1 MNRKLSQIP
10 ILQIVSK
17 KQIQAAKPLTKAAQ
31 RWNMVWLVPVLA
43 VLLGGWLL
51 MKNLSSS
58 GPEIQIRFETADGVV
73 AGNTE
78 LKCRS
83 VSIGKVTKI
92 ELSDDLQ
99 SVLVFCDL
107 NAGNEHLLRKGTRFW
122 VVKPRVSAMDVSGLG
137 TLLTGAYIELDPGTG
152 KRGGKKWEGLETPP
166 ATSRTIPGRRLTLVS
181 DEARSLIVGSP
192 VYYRGFEVGRVESR
206 DLDMEG
212 RRIQYEVFIEEK
224 FQNLVTRNTRFWN
237 TSGIDISAGVDGFKI
252 RTPSFQ
258 AMVAGGV
265 AFVVPDGLPAGEPV
279 VDGATFDL
287 HRDAESAASS
297 TFNPTLELLLLFDH
311 SVRGLSK
318 SAPVEYRGI
327 TIGRVRNISFDY
339 VPELDNQMVPVLV
352 EIDPNL
358 LRASR
363 KDNSP
368 EENAT
373 QLAEAVH
380 NGLRA
385 SLKTGS
391 LLTGAMYV
399 DLDYYPDEIA
409 AELSYRGDFPVVPTI
424 SSGFAQLEV
433 KLSSILDKI
442 DKLPLD
448 DAVKQFALTAEE
460 SRAVLDELALA
471 AKAARETMENPEFK
485 QLPADFKKTIVELER
500 SIVSLGP
507 DGAVQGDLLRALDE
521 FRSAMR
527 SMESLTDT
535 IKEKPNS
542 IFFGKDGSRDPRP
555 KAAESGR

>member
-1 MNRKLSQIP
+1 M
-10 ILQIVSK
+10 SK
-17 KQIQAAKPLTKAAQ
+17 NQIQAAKPLIKAAQ
-31 RWNMVWLVPVLA
+31 RWNMIWVVPILA
-43 VLLGGWLL
+43 LLIGGWLL
-51 MKNLSSS
+51 IKNLGSG
-58 GPEIQIRFETADGVV
+58 GPEIRIRFETADGII

-92 ELSDDLQ
+92 ELADDLQ
-99 SVLVFCDL
+99 SVLVNCDL
-107 NAGNEHLLRKGTRFW
+107 NAGSEHLLRKGTRFW
-122 VVKPRVSAMDVSGLG
+122 VVKPRVTTADVSGLG
-137 TLLTGAYIELDPGTG
+137 TLLTGSYIELDPGNG
-152 KRGGKKWEGLETPP
+152 EKGGNNWEGLETPP

-206 DLDMEG
+206 YLDLEG
-212 RRIQYEVFIEEK
+212 RRIQYELFIEEK
-224 FQNLVTRNTRFWN
+224 YQNLVTRNTRFWN

-258 AMVAGGV
+258 AMVSGGV
-265 AFVVPDGLPAGEPV
+265 SFAVPEGLASGDLIA
-279 VDGATFDL
+279 DGATFDL
-287 HRDAESAASS
+287 HRDADSAASS
-297 TFNPTLELLLLFDH
+297 TFNPTLELLLLFDQ
-311 SVRGLSK
+311 SVRGLAK
-318 SAPVEYRGI
+318 NAPVEYRGI

-358 LRASR
+358 LRASHQHT
-363 KDNSP
+363 S
-368 EENAT
+368 EEEDTT

-380 NGLRA
+380 IGLRA
-385 SLKTGS
+385 TLKTGS
-391 LLTGAMYV
+391 LLTGAMFV
-399 DLDYYPDEIA
+399 DFDYYPDEITS
-409 AELSYRGDFPVVPTI
+409 ELTYKGDFPVVPTM

-448 DAVKQFALTAEE
+448 KAVKQFTLTAEE
-460 SRAVLDELALA
+460 SRSVLNELALV
-471 AKAARETMENPEFK
+471 AKAARETIDNPEFK
-485 QLPADFKKTIVELER
+485 QLPTDFKKTITELEK

-507 DGAVQGDLLRALDE
+507 AGSLQGDLLRTLDE

-542 IFFGKDGSRDPRP
+542 IFFGKEGSKDPRP
-555 KAAESGR
+555 RAAGSDR

>member
-1 MNRKLSQIP
+1 M
-10 ILQIVSK
+10 
-17 KQIQAAKPLTKAAQ
+17 
-31 RWNMVWLVPVLA
+31 LV
-43 VLLGGWLL
+43 
-51 MKNLSSS
+51 KNLGSG
-58 GPEIQIRFETADGVV
+58 GPEIQIRFETADGVI

-99 SVLVFCDL
+99 SVSVFCDL

-137 TLLTGAYIELDPGTG
+137 TLLTGAYIELDPGSG

-206 DLDMEG
+206 HLDLVE
-212 RRIQYEVFIEEK
+212 RRIEYEVFVEEK
-224 FQNLVTRNTRFWN
+224 YQNLVTRNTRFWN
-237 TSGIDISAGVDGFKI
+237 TSGIDISAGVDGFKV

-258 AMVAGGV
+258 AMVSGGV
-265 AFVVPDGLPAGEPV
+265 SFFVPEGLAAGELV
-279 VDGATFDL
+279 EDGAIFEL
-287 HRDAESAASS
+287 HRDADSAASS
-297 TFNPTLELLLLFDH
+297 TFNPTLQLLLLFDQ

-318 SAPVEYRGI
+318 NAPVEYRGI

-339 VPELDNQMVPVLV
+339 VPQLDNQKVPVLV
-352 EIDPNL
+352 EIDPSL

-363 KDNSP
+363 PDDA
-368 EENAT
+368 EEDTN
-373 QLAEAVH
+373 QLADAVH

-385 SLKTGS
+385 TLKTGS

-399 DLDYYPDEIA
+399 DFDYYPDEITE
-409 AELSYRGDFPVVPTI
+409 ELAYQGDLPVVPTMY
-424 SSGFAQLEV
+424 SGFAQLEV
-433 KLSSILDKI
+433 KLASILEKI
-442 DKLPLD
+442 DKLPLEN
-448 DAVKQFALTAEE
+448 AVNQFATTAEE
-460 SRAVLDELALA
+460 SREVLKELSLV
-471 AKAARETMENPEFK
+471 AKSARETMDNPEFK
-485 QLPADFKKTIVELER
+485 ALPADLKKTITELEK

-507 DGAVQGDLLRALDE
+507 DGAVQGDLLRTLDE
-521 FRSAMR
+521 FRAAMR
-527 SMESLTDT
+527 SMEALSDT

-542 IFFGKDGSRDPRP
+542 ILFGKEFSKDPVP
-555 KAAESGR
+555 KSVGPRR

>member
-1 MNRKLSQIP
+1 MSKNQIH
-10 ILQIVSK
+10 
-17 KQIQAAKPLTKAAQ
+17 AAKPLIKAAQ
-31 RWNMVWLVPVLA
+31 RWNMVWVVPILA
-43 VLLGGWLL
+43 VLIGGWLL
-51 MKNLSSS
+51 IKNLGSD
-58 GPEIQIRFETADGVV
+58 GPEIRIRFETADGII

-99 SVLVFCDL
+99 SVLVNCDM
-107 NAGNEHLLRKGTRFW
+107 NAGSEHLLRKGARFW
-122 VVKPRVSAMDVSGLG
+122 VVKPRVTTADVSGLG
-137 TLLTGAYIELDPGTG
+137 TLLTGSYIELDPGNG
-152 KRGGKKWEGLETPP
+152 EKGGSNWEGLETPP

-206 DLDMEG
+206 YLNLEG
-212 RRIQYEVFIEEK
+212 RRIQYEVFIEAK
-224 FQNLVTRNTRFWN
+224 YQNLVTRNTRFWN

-258 AMVAGGV
+258 AMVSGGV
-265 AFVVPDGLPAGEPV
+265 SFAVPEGLPSGDLVA
-279 VDGATFDL
+279 DGATFEL
-287 HRDAESAASS
+287 HRDADSAASS
-297 TFNPTLELLLLFDH
+297 TFNPTLELLLLFDQ
-311 SVRGLSK
+311 SVRGLAK
-318 SAPVEYRGI
+318 NAPVEYRGI

-339 VPELDNQMVPVLV
+339 VPDLDNQMVPVLV

-358 LRASR
+358 LRASHQHT
-363 KDNSP
+363 S
-368 EENAT
+368 EEEDAT

-380 NGLRA
+380 IGLRA
-385 SLKTGS
+385 TLKTGS

-399 DLDYYPDEIA
+399 DFDYYPDEITN
-409 AELSYRGDFPVVPTI
+409 ELTYKGDFPVVPTM

-448 DAVKQFALTAEE
+448 NAVKQFTMTAEE
-460 SRAVLDELALA
+460 SRAVLNELALVV
-471 AKAARETMENPEFK
+471 KAARETMDNPEFK
-485 QLPADFKKTIVELER
+485 QLPVDFKKTITELEK

-507 DGAVQGDLLRALDE
+507 AGAVQGDLLRTLDE

-542 IFFGKDGSRDPRP
+542 IFFGKEGSKDPRP
-555 KAAESGR
+555 KAAGSGR

>member
-1 MNRKLSQIP
+1 MIWVVP
-10 ILQIVSK
+10 IL
-17 KQIQAAKPLTKAAQ
+17 A
-31 RWNMVWLVPVLA
+31 
-43 VLLGGWLL
+43 LLIGGWLL
-51 MKNLSSS
+51 IKNLGSG
-58 GPEIQIRFETADGVV
+58 GPEIRIRFETADGII

-92 ELSDDLQ
+92 ELADDLQ
-99 SVLVFCDL
+99 SVLVNCDL
-107 NAGNEHLLRKGTRFW
+107 NAGSEHLLRKGTRFW
-122 VVKPRVSAMDVSGLG
+122 VVKPRVTTADVSGLG
-137 TLLTGAYIELDPGTG
+137 TLLTGSYIELDPGNG
-152 KRGGKKWEGLETPP
+152 EKGGNNWEGLETPP

-206 DLDMEG
+206 YLDLEG
-212 RRIQYEVFIEEK
+212 RRIQYELFIEEK
-224 FQNLVTRNTRFWN
+224 YQNLVTRNTRFWN

-258 AMVAGGV
+258 AMVSGGV
-265 AFVVPDGLPAGEPV
+265 SFAVPEGLASGDLIA
-279 VDGATFDL
+279 DGATFEL
-287 HRDAESAASS
+287 HRDADSAASS
-297 TFNPTLELLLLFDH
+297 TFNPTLELLLLFDQ
-311 SVRGLSK
+311 SVRGLAK
-318 SAPVEYRGI
+318 NAPVEYRGI

-358 LRASR
+358 LRASHQHT
-363 KDNSP
+363 S
-368 EENAT
+368 EEEDTT

-380 NGLRA
+380 IGLRA
-385 SLKTGS
+385 TLKTGS
-391 LLTGAMYV
+391 LLTGAMFV
-399 DLDYYPDEIA
+399 DFDYYPDEITS
-409 AELSYRGDFPVVPTI
+409 ELTYKGDFPVVPTM

-448 DAVKQFALTAEE
+448 KAVKQFTLTAEE
-460 SRAVLDELALA
+460 SRSVLNELALV
-471 AKAARETMENPEFK
+471 AKAARETIDNPEFK
-485 QLPADFKKTIVELER
+485 QLPTDFKKTITELEK

-507 DGAVQGDLLRALDE
+507 AGSLQGDLLRTLDE

-542 IFFGKDGSRDPRP
+542 IFFGKEGSKDPRP
-555 KAAESGR
+555 RAAGSDR

>member
-1 MNRKLSQIP
+1 
-10 ILQIVSK
+10 
-17 KQIQAAKPLTKAAQ
+17 
-31 RWNMVWLVPVLA
+31 MVWVVPILA
-43 VLLGGWLL
+43 VLIGGWLL
-51 MKNLSSS
+51 IKNLGSG
-58 GPEIQIRFETADGVV
+58 GPEIRIRFETADGIV

-99 SVLVFCDL
+99 SVLVNCDL
-107 NAGNEHLLRKGTRFW
+107 NAGSEHLLRKGTRFW
-122 VVKPRVSAMDVSGLG
+122 VVKPRVTTADVSGLG
-137 TLLTGAYIELDPGTG
+137 TLLTGSYIELDPGNG
-152 KRGGKKWEGLETPP
+152 ESGGNNWEGLETPP

-206 DLDMEG
+206 YLDLEG
-212 RRIQYEVFIEEK
+212 RRIQYEVFIDEK
-224 FQNLVTRNTRFWN
+224 YQNLVTRNTRFWN

-258 AMVAGGV
+258 AMVSGGV
-265 AFVVPDGLPAGEPV
+265 SFAVPEGLASGDLIADGT
-279 VDGATFDL
+279 TFEL
-287 HRDAESAASS
+287 HRDADSAASS
-297 TFNPTLELLLLFDH
+297 TFNPTLELLLLFDQ
-311 SVRGLSK
+311 SVRGLAK
-318 SAPVEYRGI
+318 NAPVEYRGI

-358 LRASR
+358 LRASHQHT
-363 KDNSP
+363 S
-368 EENAT
+368 EEEDTT

-380 NGLRA
+380 IGLRA
-385 SLKTGS
+385 TLKTGS
-391 LLTGAMYV
+391 LLTGAMFV
-399 DLDYYPDEIA
+399 DFDYYPDEITN
-409 AELSYRGDFPVVPTI
+409 ELTYKGDFPVVPTM

-448 DAVKQFALTAEE
+448 NAVKQFALTAEE
-460 SRAVLDELALA
+460 SRSVLNELALV
-471 AKAARETMENPEFK
+471 AKAARETIDNPEFK
-485 QLPADFKKTIVELER
+485 QLPTDFKKTISELEK
-500 SIVSLGP
+500 SIISLGP
-507 DGAVQGDLLRALDE
+507 AGSLQGDLLRTLDE

-542 IFFGKDGSRDPRP
+542 IFFGKEGSKDPRP
-555 KAAESGR
+555 TSSGSGR

>member
-1 MNRKLSQIP
+1 
-10 ILQIVSK
+10 VSK
-17 KQIQAAKPLTKAAQ
+17 NQIQAAKPLIKAAQ
-31 RWNMVWLVPVLA
+31 RWNMIWVVPILA
-43 VLLGGWLL
+43 LLIGGWLL
-51 MKNLSSS
+51 IKNLGSG
-58 GPEIQIRFETADGVV
+58 GPEIRIRFETADGII

-92 ELSDDLQ
+92 ELADDLQ
-99 SVLVFCDL
+99 SVLVNCDL
-107 NAGNEHLLRKGTRFW
+107 NAGSEHLLRKGTRFW
-122 VVKPRVSAMDVSGLG
+122 VVKPRVTTADVSGLG
-137 TLLTGAYIELDPGTG
+137 TLLTGSYIELDPGNG
-152 KRGGKKWEGLETPP
+152 EKGGNNWEGLETPP

-206 DLDMEG
+206 YLDLEG
-212 RRIQYEVFIEEK
+212 RRIQYELFIEEK
-224 FQNLVTRNTRFWN
+224 YQNLVTRNTRFWN

-258 AMVAGGV
+258 AMVSGGV
-265 AFVVPDGLPAGEPV
+265 SFAVPEGLASGDLIA
-279 VDGATFDL
+279 DGATFDL
-287 HRDAESAASS
+287 HRDADSAASS
-297 TFNPTLELLLLFDH
+297 TFNPTLELLLLFDQ
-311 SVRGLSK
+311 SVRGLAK
-318 SAPVEYRGI
+318 NAPVEYRGI

-358 LRASR
+358 LRASHQHT
-363 KDNSP
+363 S
-368 EENAT
+368 EEEDTT

-380 NGLRA
+380 IGLRA
-385 SLKTGS
+385 TLKTGS
-391 LLTGAMYV
+391 LLTGAMFV
-399 DLDYYPDEIA
+399 DFDYYPDEITS
-409 AELSYRGDFPVVPTI
+409 ELTYKGDFPVVPTM

-448 DAVKQFALTAEE
+448 KAVKQFTLTAEE
-460 SRAVLDELALA
+460 SRSVLNELALV
-471 AKAARETMENPEFK
+471 AKAARETIDNPEFK
-485 QLPADFKKTIVELER
+485 QLPTDFKKTITELEK

-507 DGAVQGDLLRALDE
+507 AGSLQGDLLRTLDE

-542 IFFGKDGSRDPRP
+542 IFFGKEGSKDPRP
-555 KAAESGR
+555 RAAGSDR

>member
-1 MNRKLSQIP
+1 M
-10 ILQIVSK
+10 SK
-17 KQIQAAKPLTKAAQ
+17 NQIQAAKPLIKAAQ
-31 RWNMVWLVPVLA
+31 RWNMIWVVPILA
-43 VLLGGWLL
+43 LLIGGWLL
-51 MKNLSSS
+51 IKNLGSG
-58 GPEIQIRFETADGVV
+58 GPEIRIRFETADGII

-92 ELSDDLQ
+92 ELADDLQ
-99 SVLVFCDL
+99 SVLVNCDL
-107 NAGNEHLLRKGTRFW
+107 NAGSEHLLRKGTRFW
-122 VVKPRVSAMDVSGLG
+122 VVKPRVTTADVSGLG
-137 TLLTGAYIELDPGTG
+137 TLLTGSYIELDPGNG
-152 KRGGKKWEGLETPP
+152 EKGGNNWEGLETPP

-206 DLDMEG
+206 YLDLEG
-212 RRIQYEVFIEEK
+212 RRIQYELFIEEK
-224 FQNLVTRNTRFWN
+224 YQNLVTRNTRFWN

-258 AMVAGGV
+258 AMVSGGV
-265 AFVVPDGLPAGEPV
+265 SFAVPEGLASGDLIA
-279 VDGATFDL
+279 DGATFEL
-287 HRDAESAASS
+287 HRDADSAASS
-297 TFNPTLELLLLFDH
+297 TFNPTLELLLLFDQ
-311 SVRGLSK
+311 SVRGLAK
-318 SAPVEYRGI
+318 NAPVEYRGI

-358 LRASR
+358 LRASHQHT
-363 KDNSP
+363 S
-368 EENAT
+368 EEEDTT

-380 NGLRA
+380 IGLRA
-385 SLKTGS
+385 TLKTGS
-391 LLTGAMYV
+391 LLTGAMFV
-399 DLDYYPDEIA
+399 DFDYYPDEITS
-409 AELSYRGDFPVVPTI
+409 ELTYKGDFPVVPTM

-448 DAVKQFALTAEE
+448 KAVKQFTLTAEE
-460 SRAVLDELALA
+460 SRSVLNELALV
-471 AKAARETMENPEFK
+471 AKAARETIDNPEFK
-485 QLPADFKKTIVELER
+485 QLPTDFKKTITELEK

-507 DGAVQGDLLRALDE
+507 AGSLQGDLLRTLDE

-542 IFFGKDGSRDPRP
+542 IFFGKEGSKDPRP
-555 KAAESGR
+555 RAAGSDR

>member
-1 MNRKLSQIP
+1 M
-10 ILQIVSK
+10 SK
-17 KQIQAAKPLTKAAQ
+17 NQIQAAKPLIKAAQ
-31 RWNMVWLVPVLA
+31 RWNMVWVVPILA
-43 VLLGGWLL
+43 VLIGGWLL
-51 MKNLSSS
+51 IKNLGSG
-58 GPEIQIRFETADGVV
+58 GPEIRIRFETADGIV

-99 SVLVFCDL
+99 SVLVNCDL
-107 NAGNEHLLRKGTRFW
+107 NAGSEHLLRKGTRFW
-122 VVKPRVSAMDVSGLG
+122 VVKPRVTTADVSGLG
-137 TLLTGAYIELDPGTG
+137 TLLTGSYIELDPGNG
-152 KRGGKKWEGLETPP
+152 EKGGNNWEGLETPP

-206 DLDMEG
+206 YLDLEG

-224 FQNLVTRNTRFWN
+224 YQNLVTRNTRFWN

-258 AMVAGGV
+258 AMVSGGV
-265 AFVVPDGLPAGEPV
+265 SFAVPEGIASGDLIA
-279 VDGATFDL
+279 DGATFEL
-287 HRDAESAASS
+287 HRDADSAASS
-297 TFNPTLELLLLFDH
+297 TFNPTLELLLLFDQ
-311 SVRGLSK
+311 SVRGLAK
-318 SAPVEYRGI
+318 NAPVEYRGI

-358 LRASR
+358 LRASHQHT
-363 KDNSP
+363 S
-368 EENAT
+368 EEDDTT

-380 NGLRA
+380 VGLRA
-385 SLKTGS
+385 TLKTGS
-391 LLTGAMYV
+391 LLTGAMFV
-399 DLDYYPDEIA
+399 DFDYYPDEITN
-409 AELSYRGDFPVVPTI
+409 ELTYKGDFPVVPTM

-448 DAVKQFALTAEE
+448 NAVKQFALTAEE
-460 SRAVLDELALA
+460 SRSVLNELALV
-471 AKAARETMENPEFK
+471 AKAARETIDNPEFK
-485 QLPADFKKTIVELER
+485 QLPTDFKKTITELEN

-507 DGAVQGDLLRALDE
+507 AGSLQGDLLRTLDE

-542 IFFGKDGSRDPRP
+542 IFFGKEGSKDPRP
-555 KAAESGR
+555 KAAGSGR

>member
-1 MNRKLSQIP
+1 
-10 ILQIVSK
+10 
-17 KQIQAAKPLTKAAQ
+17 
-31 RWNMVWLVPVLA
+31 
-43 VLLGGWLL
+43 
-51 MKNLSSS
+51 
-58 GPEIQIRFETADGVV
+58 
-73 AGNTE
+73 
-78 LKCRS
+78 
-83 VSIGKVTKI
+83 
-92 ELSDDLQ
+92 
-99 SVLVFCDL
+99 
-107 NAGNEHLLRKGTRFW
+107 
-122 VVKPRVSAMDVSGLG
+122 
-137 TLLTGAYIELDPGTG
+137 
-152 KRGGKKWEGLETPP
+152 
-166 ATSRTIPGRRLTLVS
+166 
-181 DEARSLIVGSP
+181 VGSP

-206 DLDMEG
+206 DLDTEG

-224 FQNLVTRNTRFWN
+224 YQNLVTTNTRFWN

-265 AFVVPDGLPAGEPV
+265 AFVVPDGLPSGEPV

-287 HRDAESAASS
+287 HRDADSAASS
-297 TFNPTLELLLLFDH
+297 TFNPTLQLLLLFDH

-318 SAPVEYRGI
+318 NAPVEYRGI

-380 NGLRA
+380 IGLRA
-385 SLKTGS
+385 TLKTGS

-399 DLDYYPDEIA
+399 DLDYYPDEMTT
-409 AELSYRGDFPVVPTI
+409 ELSYRGDFPVVPTL

-442 DKLPLD
+442 DKLPLEN
-448 DAVKQFALTAEE
+448 AVNQFATTAEE
-460 SRAVLDELALA
+460 SREVLKELSLV
-471 AKAARETMENPEFK
+471 AKSARETMDNPEFK
-485 QLPADFKKTIVELER
+485 ALPADLKKTIAELEK

-507 DGAVQGDLLRALDE
+507 DGAVQGDLLRTLDE
-521 FRSAMR
+521 FRAAMR
-527 SMESLTDT
+527 SMEALSDT

-542 IFFGKDGSRDPRP
+542 ILFGKEFSKDPVP
-555 KAAESGR
+555 KSVGPRR